1 MGWKLWMFGESGT
14 MNKPMVF
21 ASTQMLAQL
30 VAGDADGAFDMVG
43 PWSAPDGRLAPE
55 TTARISVALSSGM
68 DRFDTDQ
75 MAQLPALQE
84 IVVFGAGQAG
94 IDLAEAKRRGIRINA
109 AGATHAG
116 DVAEQGV
123 AMILALRRQLLMA
136 DDWVRS
142 GHWAK
147 GRLPSTRR
155 LAGSRVGIVGLG
167 HIGRACAERLEALGC
182 EISWWGPNP
191 KADAPWPRAAS
202 LLELINATQILVVA
216 AFAHDGTRHLIGP
229 AEIEALDPDGMLV
242 NLSRGFVV
250 DEHAL
255 IDALKAGRLGQAAL
269 DVFDVEPT
277 PPERWADV
285 PNLLLAPHSAGDT
298 VESLAALRARAVR
311 EISAAINRDR
321 ETGG

>member
-1 MGWKLWMFGESGT
+1 MFGESWT

-21 ASTQMLAQL
+21 ASTQMLAEL
-30 VAGDADGAFDMVG
+30 VAGDAGGAFDIVG
-43 PWSAPDGRLAPE
+43 PWTAPDGHLTPE
-55 TTARISVALSSGM
+55 TAARISVALSSGM
-68 DRFDTDQ
+68 DRFDADQ
-75 MAQLPALQE
+75 MAQLPALRE

-94 IDLAEAKRRGIRINA
+94 IDLADAERRGIRINA

-123 AMILALRRQLLMA
+123 AMILALRRQLLVA

-142 GHWAK
+142 GRWTK
-147 GRLPSTRR
+147 SRLPSTRR
-155 LAGSRVGIVGLG
+155 LSGSRVGVVGLG

-182 EISWWGPNP
+182 EVSWWGPNP

-202 LLELINATQILVVA
+202 LLDLAHAAQIVVVA

-229 AEIEALDPDGMLV
+229 TEIDALGPDGMLV

-250 DEHAL
+250 DEDAL

-285 PNLLLAPHSAGDT
+285 PNVLLAPHSAGDT

-311 EISAAINRDR
+311 EISAAIDR
-321 ETGG
+321 GGEAGG